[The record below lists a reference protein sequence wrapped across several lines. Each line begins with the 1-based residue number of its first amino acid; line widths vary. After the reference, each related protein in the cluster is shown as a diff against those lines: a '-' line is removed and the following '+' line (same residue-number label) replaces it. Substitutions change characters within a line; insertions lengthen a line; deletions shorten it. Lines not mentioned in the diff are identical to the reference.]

1 MQHPIQP
8 WPPIIRRPELQPR
21 LQRRLYQAV
30 TLLVWLAW
38 LYLFLP
44 LATLLLWIAGLR
56 AGWVEG
62 GLASDP
68 VNASAVRWIGAFA
81 LVAAAALV
89 VWGEVDRRRYSAR
102 KHRRV
107 REHGELKTIS
117 EGMQIR
123 LADVYRLRD
132 ARLARV
138 NFTPEGRV
146 LRVDGLDRPGP
157 SRRGEMN
164 EMMGRLAEAV
174 TESRSLE
181 DLTRPLLELLEAATG
196 FDSVYLTSINA
207 EDGLQYIL
215 FSRNANR
222 MRIPEGL
229 AVPWQDTLC
238 KRALEE
244 DRFYTD
250 DVGGVWADSTAARA
264 LGIQSYLSTP
274 VHAGEQL
281 YGTLCAASSQSMPMR
296 PDVDRLVHLFAKL
309 IGQHVERDAMLARL
323 QQANLELNAVAMI
336 DPLTGLANRRALIA
350 EMVRMLNRSQRESA
364 HLHVVFVDMDG
375 FKAINDRLGHDK
387 GDAFLAA
394 AAARITSGLRA
405 GDFAARYGG
414 DEFVVL
420 AEAGEANSAEMLRAR
435 IERSLAGRYDLGGI
449 TLDYPGASVG
459 VATSQANE
467 GPDALLARADEAM
480 YAIKRQR
487 REAGPR
493 T

>member
-1 MQHPIQP
+1 MEHPIQP
-8 WPPIIRRPELQPR
+8 WPPIIRRPEAQRSLH
-21 LQRRLYQAV
+21 RRLYQAFTAV
-30 TLLVWLAW
+30 VWLAW

-44 LATLLLWIAGLR
+44 LATLLLWVAGLR
-56 AGWVEG
+56 TAWIEN

-68 VNASAVRWIGAFA
+68 VNASAVRWIGLLA
-81 LVAAAALV
+81 LLAAAALV
-89 VWGEVDRRRYSAR
+89 VWGEIDRRRYTAR
-102 KHRRV
+102 KNRHV
-107 REHGELKTIS
+107 RQHDELRTIA
-117 EGMQIR
+117 EGMHMR

-132 ARLARV
+132 ARLAKV

-157 SRRGEMN
+157 SRREEMN
-164 EMMGRLAEAV
+164 QMMSRLAEAV

-196 FDSVYLTSINA
+196 FDSVYLTSIDA
-207 EDGLQYIL
+207 DQGMQYIL

-222 MRIPEGL
+222 MHIPEGL
-229 AVPWQDTLC
+229 AVPWEDTLC
-238 KRALEE
+238 RRALEE

-250 DVGGVWADSTAARA
+250 NVGGVWPDSNAART

-274 VHAGEQL
+274 VHAGDQL
-281 YGTLCAASSQSMPMR
+281 YGTLCAASSQSVPMR
-296 PDVDRLVHLFAKL
+296 PGVDELVHLFAKL
-309 IGQHVERDAMLARL
+309 IGRHVERDALLARL
-323 QQANLELNAVAMI
+323 QEANVELEAFAMI

-350 EMVRMLNRSQRESA
+350 EIARMLNRSQRESR
-364 HLHVVFVDMDG
+364 HLHVLFVDLDG
-375 FKAINDRLGHDK
+375 FKAINDQHGHDK

-394 AAARITSGLRA
+394 VAARISSGLRT

-420 AEAGEANSAEMLRAR
+420 AEASEADSSEMIRAR
-435 IERSLAGRYDLGGI
+435 IERSLKGRYDLGNATI
-449 TLDYPGASVG
+449 DYPGASVG
-459 VATSQANE
+459 VATSQRNE

-487 REAGPR
+487 REVARRG
-493 T
+493 